1 MCSPQS
7 TLPQTLV
14 PDSLE
19 NSLSYSVLN
28 YLKRLKNQAK
38 IEYDRLCNEVS
49 NKQPPLGSK
58 SSVVS
63 SNVNEGIRVISRS
76 GLKRD
81 LISHPLLQ
89 GQFIY
94 YKSVSKSIG
103 QFRIVVRSQLYIK
116 FIQLLYYIRCLKKD
130 KLIPKL
136 TVMKETT

>member
-1 MCSPQS
+1 MKLLKKSIQYTFSINSVLQPLRRALARMCSPQS

-103 QFRIVVRSQLYIK
+103 
-116 FIQLLYYIRCLKKD
+116 
-130 KLIPKL
+130 
-136 TVMKETT
+136 